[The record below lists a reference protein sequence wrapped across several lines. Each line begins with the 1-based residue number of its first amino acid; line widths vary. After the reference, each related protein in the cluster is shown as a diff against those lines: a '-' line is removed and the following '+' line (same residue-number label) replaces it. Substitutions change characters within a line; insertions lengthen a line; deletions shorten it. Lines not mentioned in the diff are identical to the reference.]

1 MFKSL
6 MTKKLNKK
14 GFTLAELLVVV
25 AILAILIAVS
35 VPIFASRIEG
45 ARKSTDLANIRAA
58 KAAAVTDY
66 LSAETTGTV
75 DGFYDADKGIIV
87 DDSRDIKPYGQS
99 KASITDDGTTSHN
112 APEGKVLEVK
122 VDVNGN
128 VTMEWVAPAAGAPAA
143 GATR

>member
-58 KAAAVTDY
+58 KAAAVTEY

-75 DGFYDADKGIIV
+75 AGFYDADKGIIV
-87 DDSRDIKPYGQS
+87 GDDAKPSKGYGQS
-99 KASITDDGTTSHN
+99 KSSIADDGTTSHN
-112 APEGKVLEVK
+112 APEGKILEVN

-128 VTMEWVAPAAGAPAA
+128 VTMEWVAPAAGD
-143 GATR
+143 TR